1 VCGVTKRNLI
11 RHTLADRIRDL
22 SPRLK
27 PALADFGDEFGVD
40 AWDGIGRKTEA
51 PWVRFCNLTMSGA
64 KNARTPCHKPNA
76 TGLCAPCWAGA
87 AALLREI
94 ARHDQA
100 FAKRLAIRP

>member
-51 PWVRFCNLTMSGA
+51 P
-64 KNARTPCHKPNA
+64 
-76 TGLCAPCWAGA
+76 
-87 AALLREI
+87 
-94 ARHDQA
+94 
-100 FAKRLAIRP
+100 